1 MSNTTKSTLWKNILQ
16 ILITVLT
23 AVGTTFGLTSC
34 MS

>member
-1 MSNTTKSTLWKNILQ
+1 MKKTLWKNILQ

-34 MS
+34 IS

>member
-1 MSNTTKSTLWKNILQ
+1 MSNTSKNTLWKNILQ

-34 MS
+34 IG